1 MAEPPAYTPSLAAFT
16 AEQTASGPFLT
27 RDEWSSLQ
35 ALDAVRSKFDGFL
48 DGLDDEEKREYV
60 RLQKAWVQARKAVED
75 GVPRFIER
83 FEQQSLASLR
93 DALKTLTG
101 SDVDPK
107 TARIYTRYLA
117 PARRVR
123 REAQGDQVKV
133 ASLTLWEAA
142 CMNYDGVTGWSFP
155 GNTGIADAS
164 YMDSS
169 INASAAAFIALVR
182 KLNIGETL
190 RTSLAQ
196 ALRASSSLGDAIMR
210 QASAE
215 FEFALINALKDRAT
229 SRVDKAKYHQLK
241 RALVGE
247 VRWGQIEEMH
257 LFIPHGI
264 DNISWVPQHIG
275 LTGQYVGSPPG
286 DSVKIPHIVFS
297 VSGCK
302 GAFSYFPHR
311 PSGALLHY
319 DSHREA
325 CTEFYMAFQASYG
338 NGDVSWLY
346 PLMTLRDS
354 VRLKQIAT
362 SQPRPEQLSPQAE
375 VLYDLVEWL
384 PKTTLVKRV
393 GYVRQSVEKTPMV
406 CLHDFYTARCRT
418 NLQELA
424 AETPGWM
431 VTISRVFQTVLGET
445 LDLLL
450 IPAPGP
456 LKGLGRL
463 RAVAMFAVLTQ
474 SLIEGGA
481 MAVQGDSVEL
491 LQTLVDLADLL
502 ISSRLHTRL
511 ARSVM
516 RRHQALYRQL
526 SPPGSVAGERVDT
539 ALLERMLSASQAP
552 VKSLNAVLE
561 ASNTPRQLLDKVWE
575 GERPSASL
583 VEASQR
589 FNVDRLIDWA
599 SSPSPPSH
607 PPPTQAFEVLG
618 PLVTQLAQW
627 PVDTALSVENP
638 QGLELRRYTQ
648 QAGRPASRV
657 VTVTRQENF
666 QFAYSSPRRFTANF
680 LQAVVDLLPAVFS
693 AGEPPLRQQ
702 LALRARTVRLELFE
716 ALTRFAQA
724 DRATASGAPT
734 AIKNLLPERVGSDQ
748 PEPAVISTLRALHP
762 EVSLPRLLEV
772 LDQQPLSSHQQTQL
786 LASQLQP
793 EALYTALRSARRA
806 ARREA
811 MIDGIFHGR
820 RYDAQTL
827 RWAGEF
833 AGAVLKSVTGQALV
847 ISRADQPVHYMSKGA
862 KDRTVVVLDHGRG
875 RFAPFDHRTSLAG
888 ARLGTPDGFY
898 QAILNQLTHNERVRL
913 GLEGPQAVTDFRHRI
928 ARAMLDHRTV
938 EGQFYPHQRDI
949 AQYSSAADTMGLT
962 PDALGLFRQGADCFL
977 YMDGLC
983 FNVSQ
988 AGPTLPW
995 RIPHPTL
1002 HDAYAPVLTHNGA
1015 GAWRHEWE
1023 TPLTWD
1029 GHKPFYR
1036 LGPAVGAWSPD
1047 AINQIQQVSG
1057 VTPAMLRRVHLRNER
1072 PPAILM
1078 ETIER
1083 FTLHRRVKAGVE
1095 TGWDFFDELLGE
1107 IGPESADVLV
1117 GSAGLSRVDQVRRLE
1132 TFVAQDK
1139 PGMARLFFKALL
1151 HKSAL
1156 SSEPLAQVLQR
1167 DFPSLTAQI
1176 AEDLVRNLTPVE
1188 RRSLEAGRVPL
1199 TKTKAIRWWIEYLR
1213 KTRAMEGVHL
1223 GGAASADSS
1232 KLILHT
1238 VAEMDGWSVQTRV
1251 EVRERGRLIDRVGPA
1266 EGRPKRVLEAL
1277 DGRYQA
1283 FAPQSNGT
1291 LQPLGNPGDF
1301 LTVLLDALP
1310 PPERQAVGYTHAGGV
1325 EELTQEIGYRLER
1338 HWEFAETLL
1347 EIGRRPWY
1355 NPPRRVADGRIGY
1368 PLSGGNELG
1377 AVDRDQVA
1385 RLRQLFP
1392 TKTDEQA
1399 FEILENLSDSVQER
1413 EDAINTLFRERDAL
1427 NDSLE
1432 RWCLLG
1438 KPEQLKAQVEASARI
1453 RRCWSKEDSPRGV
1466 MFELYLDDL
1475 ALEDLPQVTAHF
1487 GHVMQLSLRNNQLQA
1502 LPMKF
1507 LGRFPALRT
1516 LFLDGNRLDHVPQG
1530 LSALQHLKQL
1540 SLANNRIQPES
1551 ADIRRLQGLT
1561 RLTTLNLSNNP
1572 LGRGKRLNVYALTAL
1587 EVLKLRNTQLD
1598 LLPLWVVMLPR
1609 LRTLDL
1615 RDNRFKVLTHSD
1627 LHLNETV
1634 YRAMNLHGN
1643 ALSQATLRLLSQYRR
1658 RPGYQTIDFGLWH
1671 DGAFPLPSV
1680 ERWLLPVPLNEV
1692 PQRRAEWALLAGAQ
1706 MADGFFNLLWNVSSY
1721 PPLIAPEHH
1730 ALRQDITRRVWQLI
1744 DGANHNG
1751 RLQQILFQ
1759 APLRYMSGGIDGWLL
1774 CLNEI
1779 ELAMLPVQMLAGNVD
1794 AAGPDFVNYYRAL
1807 RRLGAIDHHLLRAF
1821 PQQSAQE
1828 ACVRFLAYRIALA
1841 SSLDLP
1847 LALPGR
1853 FDAATAVP
1861 DAPSVIRILR
1871 LIKNEELNL
1880 NWPSRLEN
1888 EEYWVEFLER
1898 KYPQRFEAALAHY
1911 QRELERATD
1920 KVTNGDINEGTYK
1933 HALES
1938 LAVQMRQAKADLVR
1952 VLTLQEWTEFVI
1964 A

>member
-1 MAEPPAYTPSLAAFT
+1 MAEPITETPSLDAFT
-16 AEQTASGPFLT
+16 AEQQALGPLVAKS
-27 RDEWSSLQ
+27 EWASLQ
-35 ALDAVRSKFDGFL
+35 ALDAVRINFDAFL
-48 DGLDDEEKREYV
+48 DGLDEEEKREYV
-60 RLQKAWVQARKAVED
+60 RLQQAWVEAQKAVED
-75 GVPRFIER
+75 AVPQLIKR
-83 FEQQSLASLR
+83 FEQESLASLR
-93 DALKTLTG
+93 EALKALTG

-107 TARIYTRYLA
+107 AARIHTRYLA
-117 PARRVR
+117 PAHRVR

-142 CMNYDGVTGWSFP
+142 CMNYDGVTGWSYP
-155 GNTGIADAS
+155 GQTGIADAS

-169 INASAAAFIALVR
+169 IKASAAEFIALVR
-182 KLNIGETL
+182 KLNIGGKL
-190 RTSLAQ
+190 RTTLVQ
-196 ALRASSSLGDAIMR
+196 ALGASSSLGVAIMR
-210 QASAE
+210 LANAE
-215 FEFALINALKDRAT
+215 FEFAVINALKDRTT
-229 SRVDKAKYHQLK
+229 SRVDKDKYRQLK

-247 VRWGQIEEMH
+247 VRWGRIEEMH
-257 LFIPHGI
+257 LFIPHGV
-264 DNISWVPQHIG
+264 DNISWIPRYIS
-275 LTGQYVGSPPG
+275 LTSQYVAPPPG
-286 DSVKIPHIVFS
+286 ESVKISHIVFS

-325 CTEFYMAFQASYG
+325 CAEFYVAFQASYG
-338 NGDVSWLY
+338 NGKVSWLY

-354 VRLKQIAT
+354 VRLKQIAK
-362 SQPRPEQLSPQAE
+362 SRPRPRQLSPQAE
-375 VLYDLVEWL
+375 VIYDFVQWL
-384 PKTTLVKRV
+384 PKTTPVKRV
-393 GYVRQSVEKTPMV
+393 GYVRNAVEKTPMV
-406 CLHDFYTARCRT
+406 CLHDFYIARCRG

-431 VTISRVFQTVLGET
+431 VTTSRVFQTVLSEI

-450 IPAPGP
+450 IPVPGP

-474 SLIEGGA
+474 SLIEGGVKA
-481 MAVQGDSVEL
+481 LQGEPGEL
-491 LQTLVDLADLL
+491 LQTFVDLADLL

-526 SPPGSVAGERVDT
+526 SQPGSVAGERVDT
-539 ALLERMLSASQAP
+539 VLLERMLGASQAP

-561 ASNTPRQLLDKVWE
+561 ASNTPRQILDKVWE
-575 GERPSASL
+575 GERPPASL

-618 PLVTQLAQW
+618 PLLTQLAQW
-627 PVDTALSVENP
+627 PVDTALSIENP
-638 QGLELRRYTQ
+638 QGLELRRYTR
-648 QAGRPASRV
+648 QAGRSASQV
-657 VTVTRQENF
+657 ITVTRQENF
-666 QFAYSSPRRFTANF
+666 QFAYSSPRRFTANL

-693 AGEPPLRQQ
+693 AGEPALRQQ
-702 LALRARTVRLELFE
+702 LATRARAVRLELFE

-724 DRATASGAPT
+724 NRAAASGAPA
-734 AIKNLLPERVGSDQ
+734 AIKNLLPERVGADQ
-748 PEPAVISTLRALHP
+748 PEPEVISTLRALHP

-772 LDQQPLSSHQQTQL
+772 LDQHPLSSHQQTQL

-811 MIDGIFHGR
+811 MVDGIFHGR
-820 RYDAQTL
+820 RYDAQTQ

-833 AGAVLKSVTGQALV
+833 AAAVLKRAAGQALV
-847 ISRADQPVHYMSKGA
+847 ISPADQPVHYVSKGA
-862 KDRTVVVLDHGRG
+862 RDRTVVVLDHGRDH
-875 RFAPFDHRTSLAG
+875 FAPFDHRASVAG
-888 ARLGTPDGFY
+888 AKLGAPDGFY
-898 QAILNQLTHNERVRL
+898 LAILNQLTDNERVRL
-913 GLEGPQAVTDFRHRI
+913 GLEGPLAVTDFRHRI
-928 ARAMLDHRTV
+928 ARAMLGHRTV
-938 EGQFYPHQRDI
+938 EGRFYPHQRDI
-949 AQYSSAADTMGLT
+949 AQYSSAADTMGQT

-977 YMDGLC
+977 YLDGLC
-983 FNVSQ
+983 FKVSQ
-988 AGPTLPW
+988 AAPTLPW
-995 RIPHPTL
+995 RIQHPTL
-1002 HDAYAPVLTHNGA
+1002 RDAYAPVLTHNGA

-1023 TPLTWD
+1023 KPLTWD

-1036 LGPAVGAWSPD
+1036 LGPSVGSWSPD
-1047 AINQIQQVSG
+1047 VINQIQQVSG

-1072 PPAILM
+1072 PPVILM

-1117 GSAGLSRVDQVRRLE
+1117 GSAGLGRVDQVRRLE
-1132 TFVAQDK
+1132 TRVAQDK
-1139 PGMARLFFKALL
+1139 PRMERLFFKALS
-1151 HKSAL
+1151 HKSEL
-1156 SSEPLAQVLQR
+1156 SSDPLAQVLQR
-1167 DFPSLTAQI
+1167 NFPSLTAQI
-1176 AEDLVRNLTPVE
+1176 AEDLVYDLTPVE
-1188 RRSLEAGRVPL
+1188 RRNLEAGRVPL
-1199 TKTKAIRWWIEYLR
+1199 TKTQAIRWWVEYLR
-1213 KTRAMEGVHL
+1213 KTRAMEGIHL
-1223 GGAASADSS
+1223 GSAASADSS

-1238 VAEMDGWSVQTRV
+1238 LAEMDGWSTQVRV
-1251 EVRERGRLIDRVGPA
+1251 EVHERGRLIDSIGPA
-1266 EGRPKRVLEAL
+1266 DGQPKRVLAAL
-1277 DGRYQA
+1277 DGSYQA
-1283 FAPQSNGT
+1283 YGPQSNGV
-1291 LQPLGNPGDF
+1291 LQPIGNPGDF
-1301 LTVLLDALP
+1301 LSVLLNALP
-1310 PPERQAVGYTHAGGV
+1310 PLERQALEYTHAGGV

-1338 HWEFAETLL
+1338 HWEFAETQL

-1377 AVDRDQVA
+1377 PVDREQVA

-1399 FEILENLSDSVQER
+1399 FEILENLSDSVRER
-1413 EDAINTLFRERDAL
+1413 EDAINTLFQERDAL

-1438 KPEQLKAQVEASARI
+1438 KPEKLKAQIEASERI

-1475 ALEDLPQVTAHF
+1475 ALDDLPQVTAHF
-1487 GHVMQLSLRNNQLQA
+1487 GHVMQLSLKSNQLQT
-1502 LPMKF
+1502 LPINF
-1507 LGRFPALRT
+1507 LRRFPALRT
-1516 LFLDGNRLDHVPQG
+1516 LFLDGNRLDHLPQS
-1530 LSALQHLKQL
+1530 LSALPHLKQL
-1540 SLANNRIQPES
+1540 SLSNNRIQPQLV
-1551 ADIRRLQGLT
+1551 DVTRLQGLT
-1561 RLTTLNLSNNP
+1561 RLTKLNLSNNP
-1572 LGRGKRLNVYALTAL
+1572 LGRGKRLNLYALTAL

-1598 LLPLWVVMLPR
+1598 LLPLGAVTLQR
-1609 LRTLDL
+1609 LRTFDL
-1615 RDNRFKVLTHSD
+1615 RDNRFKVLTASD
-1627 LHLNETV
+1627 LYLNENV
-1634 YRAMNLHGN
+1634 HRAMNLHGN
-1643 ALSQATLRLLSQYRR
+1643 ALSQATLQLLSQYRR

-1680 ERWLLPVPLNEV
+1680 ERWLVPVPLNEV
-1692 PQRRAEWALLAGAQ
+1692 PQRRAEWALLAGEQ
-1706 MADGFFNLLWNVSSY
+1706 MADGFFNLLWNLSSY
-1721 PPLIAPEHH
+1721 PPLIAPEHQ
-1730 ALRQDITRRVWQLI
+1730 ALRHEITRRVWQLI
-1744 DGANHNG
+1744 DGANHNS

-1759 APLRYMSGGIDGWLL
+1759 VPLLYMTGGIDGWLL
-1774 CLNEI
+1774 CLNTI

-1794 AAGPDFVNYYRAL
+1794 AAGPDFLNYYRAL
-1807 RRLGAIDHHLLRAF
+1807 RRLGSIHHYLSRAF
-1821 PQQSAQE
+1821 PQQSGRD
-1828 ACVRFLAYRIALA
+1828 ACVRLLAYRIALA

-1861 DAPSVIRILR
+1861 DAPSVNRILQLVKR
-1871 LIKNEELNL
+1871 EELRL

-1898 KYPQRFEAALAHY
+1898 KYPQRFEAALDQY
-1911 QRELERATD
+1911 RRELELATD
-1920 KVTNGDINEGTYK
+1920 KVTNGDMNEGTYK
-1933 HALES
+1933 NEIET
-1938 LAVQMRQAKADLVR
+1938 LAVRMRQAKADLVR
-1952 VLTLQEWTEFVI
+1952 ELTLQEWTEFVI